1 MTSLQISAMTTMM
14 LRLLPALALV
24 GLLAGCGILPEK
36 PVPQTSYR
44 LEPSLPPPATQAPAS
59 PLTLQVQRPE
69 AGTSF
74 DTDQIAYRRAPYRID
89 YYSRS
94 RWAEP
99 PAEMLGDLI
108 ARALEDAGLFRVVL
122 GPAARLPADLRL
134 HSELIALEHIIRDSS
149 QTQGSEVRL
158 AMRVQLVE
166 VKSARVLATQSFEIV
181 RPAFS
186 ADAPG
191 AVAAANEAARE
202 AIATIIAFCR
212 THTPS

>member
-1 MTSLQISAMTTMM
+1 MI
-14 LRLLPALALV
+14 LRLLSALALI

-36 PVPQTSYR
+36 PAPQTSYR
-44 LEPSLPPPATQAPAS
+44 LEPSLPPPVTHPPAF
-59 PLTLQVQRPE
+59 PLTLHVLRPV

-99 PAEMLGDLI
+99 PAEMLGDLM
-108 ARALEDAGLFRVVL
+108 ARALEDAGLYRVVL
-122 GPAARLPADLRL
+122 GPSARLPADLRL
-134 HSELIALEHIIRDSS
+134 HSELSALEHIIRDPS

-158 AMRVQLVE
+158 AMRVQLVDAR
-166 VKSARVLATQSFEIV
+166 SARVLATQSLEII

-191 AVAAANEAARE
+191 AVAAANDAVRE
-202 AIATIIAFCR
+202 ALLAIVTFCR
-212 THTPS
+212 EHTPH

>member
-1 MTSLQISAMTTMM
+1 MMPRLFTSL
-14 LRLLPALALV
+14 ALSI
-24 GLLAGCGILPEK
+24 LLAGCGLLPDK
-36 PVPQTSYR
+36 PVAQTSYR
-44 LEPSLPPPATQAPAS
+44 LEPVLPRPAAS
-59 PLTLQVQRPE
+59 AVASTLTLQVLEPV
-69 AGTSF
+69 ASASYA
-74 DTDQIAYRRAPYRID
+74 TDQIAYRREPYRID

-99 PAEMLGDLI
+99 PAEMLGDLM

-134 HSELIALEHIIRDSS
+134 HSELTALEHIIRDPS

-166 VKSARVLATQSFEIV
+166 VHSARVLATQTFEIV

-191 AVAAANEAARE
+191 AVDAANDAVRE
-202 AIATIIAFCR
+202 ALATIIAFCR
-212 THTPS
+212 EHTPIRAP

>member
-1 MTSLQISAMTTMM
+1 MM
-14 LRLLPALALV
+14 LRLLPALALA
-24 GLLAGCGILPEK
+24 GLLAGCGAIPERQ
-36 PVPQTSYR
+36 VAQTSYR
-44 LEPSLPPPATQAPAS
+44 LEPPLPPAATDATPA
-59 PLTLQVQRPE
+59 PLTLQVLRPE

-74 DTDQIAYRRAPYRID
+74 DTEQIAYRREPYRID

-99 PAEMLGDLI
+99 PAEMLGDLM
-108 ARALEDAGLFRVVL
+108 ARALEDASLYRVVL

-134 HSELIALEHIIRDSS
+134 HSELTALEHVIRDPS

-166 VKSARVLATQSFEIV
+166 ARSARVLATHTFEII

-191 AVAAANEAARE
+191 AVAAANDAARE
-202 AIATIIAFCR
+202 ALATIIAFCR
-212 THTPS
+212 EHTPN

>member
-1 MTSLQISAMTTMM
+1 MM
-14 LRLLPALALV
+14 PRLLTALSLAA
-24 GLLAGCGILPEK
+24 LLAGCGVLPDK
-36 PVPQTSYR
+36 PAPQTSYR
-44 LEPSLPPPATQAPAS
+44 LEPPLPLPATPTSAS
-59 PLTLQVQRPE
+59 SLTLQVLQPV
-69 AGTSF
+69 ASTSF
-74 DTDQIAYRRAPYRID
+74 DTDQIAYRRESYRID

-134 HSELIALEHIIRDSS
+134 HSELTALEHIIRDPS

-166 VKSARVLATQSFEIV
+166 SRSARVLASQSFEIV

-191 AVAAANEAARE
+191 AVAAANDAARE
-202 AIATIIAFCR
+202 AISTIIAFLR
-212 THTPS
+212 EHTPN

>member
-1 MTSLQISAMTTMM
+1 MM
-14 LRLLPALALV
+14 PRLLTALTLAV
-24 GLLAGCGILPEK
+24 LLAGCGVLPDK
-36 PVPQTSYR
+36 PAPQTSYR
-44 LEPSLPPPATQAPAS
+44 LEPVLPLPAAPTAAS
-59 PLTLQVQRPE
+59 SLTLQVLQPI
-69 AGTSF
+69 ASSSF
-74 DTDQIAYRRAPYRID
+74 ESDQIAYRREPYRID

-99 PAEMLGDLI
+99 PAEMLGNLI

>member
-1 MTSLQISAMTTMM
+1 MM
-14 LRLLPALALV
+14 PRLLTALSLAA
-24 GLLAGCGILPEK
+24 LLAGCGVLPDK
-36 PVPQTSYR
+36 PAPQTSYR
-44 LEPSLPPPATQAPAS
+44 LEPPLSIPATPVSPS
-59 PLTLQVQRPE
+59 PLTLQVLQPV
-69 AGTSF
+69 ASTSF
-74 DTDQIAYRRAPYRID
+74 DTDQIAYRRESYRID

-108 ARALEDAGLFRVVL
+108 ARALEDASLFRVVL

-134 HSELIALEHIIRDSS
+134 HSELTALEHIIRDPS

-166 VKSARVLATQSFEIV
+166 SRSARVLASQSFEIV

-191 AVAAANEAARE
+191 AVAAANDAARE
-202 AIATIIAFCR
+202 TISTIIAFLR
-212 THTPS
+212 EHTPN

>member
-1 MTSLQISAMTTMM
+1 MMPRLLTSL
-14 LRLLPALALV
+14 ALSL
-24 GLLAGCGILPEK
+24 LLAGCGLLPDK
-36 PVPQTSYR
+36 PVTQTGYR
-44 LEPSLPPPATQAPAS
+44 LEPVLPRPAAS
-59 PLTLQVQRPE
+59 AAASTLTVQVLEPV
-69 AGTSF
+69 ASASYA
-74 DTDQIAYRRAPYRID
+74 TDQIAYRREPYRID

-99 PAEMLGDLI
+99 PAEMLGDLM

-134 HSELIALEHIIRDSS
+134 HSELTALEHIIRDPS

-166 VKSARVLATQSFEIV
+166 ARSARVLATQTFEII

-191 AVAAANEAARE
+191 AVAAANDAVRE
-202 AIATIIAFCR
+202 ALATIIVFCR
-212 THTPS
+212 EHIPIRAP

>member
-1 MTSLQISAMTTMM
+1 MTTIM
-14 LRLLPALALV
+14 LRLLPTLSLAA
-24 GLLAGCGILPEK
+24 LLAGCGVLPDK
-36 PVPQTSYR
+36 PAPQTSYR
-44 LEPSLPPPATQAPAS
+44 LEPTLSIPAAPVSPS
-59 PLTLQVQRPE
+59 PLTLQVLQPV
-69 AGTSF
+69 ASTSF
-74 DTDQIAYRRAPYRID
+74 DTDQIAYRRESYRID

-122 GPAARLPADLRL
+122 GPSARLPADLRL
-134 HSELIALEHIIRDSS
+134 HSELTALEHIIRDPS

-166 VKSARVLATQSFEIV
+166 AKTARVLASQSFEIV

-191 AVAAANEAARE
+191 AVAAANDAARE
-202 AIATIIAFCR
+202 AISTIIAFLR
-212 THTPS
+212 EHTPN

>member
-1 MTSLQISAMTTMM
+1 MM
-14 LRLLPALALV
+14 LRLLTALSLAV
-24 GLLAGCGILPEK
+24 LLAGCGVLPDK
-36 PVPQTSYR
+36 PAPQTSYR
-44 LEPSLPPPATQAPAS
+44 LEPPLSIPATPTAAS
-59 PLTLQVQRPE
+59 SLTLQVLQPV
-69 AGTSF
+69 ASTSF
-74 DTDQIAYRRAPYRID
+74 DTDQIAYRRESYRID

-134 HSELIALEHIIRDSS
+134 HSELTALEHIIRDPS

-166 VKSARVLATQSFEIV
+166 SRSARVLASQSFEIV

-202 AIATIIAFCR
+202 AIATIIAFLR
-212 THTPS
+212 EHTPN

>member
-1 MTSLQISAMTTMM
+1 MM
-14 LRLLPALALV
+14 LRLLPALMLAS
-24 GLLAGCGILPEK
+24 LLAGCGAIPER
-36 PVPQTSYR
+36 PAAQTSYR
-44 LEPSLPPPATQAPAS
+44 LEPPLPPTATDATAA
-59 PLTLQVQRPE
+59 PLTLQVLRPE

-74 DTDQIAYRRAPYRID
+74 DTEQIAYRREPYRID

-99 PAEMLGDLI
+99 PAEMLGDLM
-108 ARALEDAGLFRVVL
+108 ARALEDAGLYRVVL

-134 HSELIALEHIIRDSS
+134 HSELTALEHVIRDPS

-158 AMRVQLVE
+158 AMRAQLIE
-166 VKSARVLATQSFEIV
+166 ARSARVLATHTFEIV

-191 AVAAANEAARE
+191 AVAAANDAARE
-202 AIATIIAFCR
+202 ALATIIAFCR
-212 THTPS
+212 EHTPR

>member
-1 MTSLQISAMTTMM
+1 MP
-14 LRLLPALALV
+14 RLLTALSLAA
-24 GLLAGCGILPEK
+24 LLAGCGVLPDK
-36 PVPQTSYR
+36 PAPQTSYR
-44 LEPSLPPPATQAPAS
+44 LEPPLSIPATPVSPS
-59 PLTLQVQRPE
+59 PLTLQVLQPV
-69 AGTSF
+69 ASTSF
-74 DTDQIAYRRAPYRID
+74 DTDQIAYRRESYRID

-108 ARALEDAGLFRVVL
+108 ARALEDASLFRVVL

-134 HSELIALEHIIRDSS
+134 HSELTALEHIIRDPS

-166 VKSARVLATQSFEIV
+166 SRSARVLASQSFEIV

-191 AVAAANEAARE
+191 AVAAANDAARE
-202 AIATIIAFCR
+202 TISTIIAFLR
-212 THTPS
+212 EHTPN

>member
-1 MTSLQISAMTTMM
+1 MM
-14 LRLLPALALV
+14 PRLLTALSLAV
-24 GLLAGCGILPEK
+24 LLAGCGVLPDK
-36 PVPQTSYR
+36 PAPQTSYR
-44 LEPSLPPPATQAPAS
+44 LEPVLPLPAAPTAAS
-59 PLTLQVQRPE
+59 ALTLQVLQPI
-69 AGTSF
+69 ASSSF
-74 DTDQIAYRRAPYRID
+74 ESDQIAYRREPYRID

-99 PAEMLGDLI
+99 PAEMLGNLI

-122 GPAARLPADLRL
+122 GPAVRLPADLRL
-134 HSELIALEHIIRDSS
+134 HSELTALEHIIRDPS

-158 AMRVQLVE
+158 AMRVQLIE
-166 VKSARVLATQSFEIV
+166 TRSARVLATHSFEII

-202 AIATIIAFCR
+202 ALATIIAFCR
-212 THTPS
+212 EHTPPN

>member
-1 MTSLQISAMTTMM
+1 MM
-14 LRLLPALALV
+14 LRLLTALSLAV
-24 GLLAGCGILPEK
+24 LLAGCGVLPDK
-36 PVPQTSYR
+36 PAPQTSYR
-44 LEPSLPPPATQAPAS
+44 LEPVLPLPAPPTAAS
-59 PLTLQVQRPE
+59 SLTLQVLQPV
-69 AGTSF
+69 ASTSF
-74 DTDQIAYRRAPYRID
+74 DTDQIAYRRESYRID

-134 HSELIALEHIIRDSS
+134 HSELTALEHIIRDPS

-166 VKSARVLATQSFEIV
+166 SRSARVLASQSFEIV

-202 AIATIIAFCR
+202 AIATIIAFLR
-212 THTPS
+212 EHTPN